1 MLRVAICDANR
12 EDIDRSRR
20 LAVDF
25 SDTHPQTPVDV
36 RAYRLAYDLLEE
48 VGKTGGF
55 DIYLLDV
62 VMPHMTGV
70 DLARRIR
77 ARKERAEILFLTV
90 SREYAVEAFD
100 VKAAGYLIKPVT
112 KLSLEHNLDK
122 ALKFLWRKQQ
132 LKLLIKSKDGQLVVR
147 ASDIVYIEVERHNLY
162 FHIMT
167 AEGIKSIR
175 TRGTMREMYDALKEM
190 NFAKCSA
197 CYLINM
203 NYITAINKSKI
214 ECAGGVVLF
223 ISRKSQKEFMTHFMK
238 YIDEQGGVNV

>member
-1 MLRVAICDANR
+1 MYKIVIVEDEKSVADGLKEMLQTYAAER
-12 EDIDRSRR
+12 ELDLRIEEFESGDSFLQSGCSDYDI
-20 LAVDF
+20 V
-25 SDTHPQTPVDV
+25 
-36 RAYRLAYDLLEE
+36 
-48 VGKTGGF
+48 
-55 DIYLLDV
+55 LLDIN
-62 VMPHMTGV
+62 MPGNNGIQV
-70 DLARRIR
+70 AKEIR
-77 ARKERAEILFLTV
+77 AKGDNPDAVIIFCTNYPQYAISGYEV
-90 SREYAVEAFD
+90 SAL
-100 VKAAGYLIKPVT
+100 GYLIKPVT

-147 ASDIVYIEVERHNLY
+147 ASDIVYIEVGRHNLY

>member
-1 MLRVAICDANR
+1 MRRSGSSISGSRNLKAATASSNRAAPITTSSFWISICRANNGIQVAK
-12 EDIDRSRR
+12 E
-20 LAVDF
+20 
-25 SDTHPQTPVDV
+25 
-36 RAYRLAYDLLEE
+36 
-48 VGKTGGF
+48 
-55 DIYLLDV
+55 
-62 VMPHMTGV
+62 
-70 DLARRIR
+70 IR
-77 ARKERAEILFLTV
+77 AKGDNPDAVIIFCTNYPQYAISGYEV
-90 SREYAVEAFD
+90 SAL
-100 VKAAGYLIKPVT
+100 GYLIKPVT

>member
-1 MLRVAICDANR
+1 M
-12 EDIDRSRR
+12 
-20 LAVDF
+20 
-25 SDTHPQTPVDV
+25 
-36 RAYRLAYDLLEE
+36 
-48 VGKTGGF
+48 
-55 DIYLLDV
+55 
-62 VMPHMTGV
+62 
-70 DLARRIR
+70 
-77 ARKERAEILFLTV
+77 
-90 SREYAVEAFD
+90 
-100 VKAAGYLIKPVT
+100 T
-112 KLSLEHNLDK
+112 KLSLEHNIDK